1 MSTSDRRSERP
12 NDEREVADLEFDFHS
27 EDVLDKPFDQGLARR
42 LLRYVLPYRGL
53 LLL

>member
-27 EDVLDKPFDQGLARR
+27 EDVLDKPFAGRGSQTAGGAVLTQGR
-42 LLRYVLPYRGL
+42 
-53 LLL
+53 